1 MLRNIFIQ
9 LLSSKNLPYRRFVYS
24 FTQTCYV
31 KIRLIADDH
40 ALILQTLVIF
50 LKHNLTIFPN

>member
-9 LLSSKNLPYRRFVYS
+9 LLSSKNLPYGRFVDS

-31 KIRLIADDH
+31 KIRLIADDD

-50 LKHNLTIFPN
+50 LEYNLAIFPN